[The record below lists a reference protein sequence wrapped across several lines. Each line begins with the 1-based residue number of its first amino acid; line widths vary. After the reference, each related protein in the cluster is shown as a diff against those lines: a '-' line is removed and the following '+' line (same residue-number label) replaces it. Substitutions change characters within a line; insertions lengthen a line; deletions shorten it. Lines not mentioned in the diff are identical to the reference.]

1 MCILVAPLAGLEPAT
16 YGLTVRRSTD
26 WTKEESR
33 KYCSMECFKHYIK
46 NEAHDKCDSL
56 YCQENFKFFIE
67 NCLYFAQL
75 IMVWEGDIG
84 L

>member
-1 MCILVAPLAGLEPAT
+1 
-16 YGLTVRRSTD
+16 
-26 WTKEESR
+26 
-33 KYCSMECFKHYIK
+33 MECFKHYIK